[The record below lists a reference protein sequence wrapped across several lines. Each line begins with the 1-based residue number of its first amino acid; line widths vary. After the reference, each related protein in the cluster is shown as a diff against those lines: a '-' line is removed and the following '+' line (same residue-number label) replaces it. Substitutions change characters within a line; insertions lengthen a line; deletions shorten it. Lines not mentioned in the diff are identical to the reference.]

1 VPIEITDPGDP
12 RIELYCGL
20 RDADLRRRV
29 ESRHGVFVA
38 EGILAV
44 RRLLGSHW
52 PVRSLL
58 VRPERLAA
66 MADTAHAA
74 EQVGVPVYVAGE
86 SVFDHIAGYPVHRGV
101 LALGERQPERHPAD
115 VLCGAQMV
123 VILEG
128 LNDHENIGAIFR
140 NAAAFGAS
148 AVLLDPTC
156 GDPLYRR
163 SVRVSAGHVLSV
175 PFARLAPWPNA
186 LRLVRRAGFSVV
198 ALHPAAT
205 ETLESQRPDGPLALM
220 VGAEG
225 PGLTP
230 AARAEATAQVRIDT
244 TVQVDSLN
252 VATALAIALY
262 RWSPTGRYRQA

>member
-1 VPIEITDPGDP
+1 
-12 RIELYCGL
+12 LYCGL

-29 ESRHGVFVA
+29 EAGHGVFVV
-38 EGILAV
+38 EGALAV
-44 RRLLGSHW
+44 RRLLGSRW

-66 MADTAHAA
+66 VADAVHGA
-74 EQVGVPVYVAGE
+74 EQAGVPVYVAGQ

-101 LALGERQPERHPAD
+101 LALGQRQPERHPAD
-115 VLCGAQMV
+115 LLRGTQMV

-148 AVLLDPTC
+148 AVLLDPSC

-175 PFARLAPWPNA
+175 PFARLAPWPEA
-186 LRLVRRAGFSVV
+186 LRTVRQAGFSVV
-198 ALHPAAT
+198 ALHPAAAQ
-205 ETLESQRPDGPLALM
+205 TLESPRPDGPLALM

-225 PGLTP
+225 SGLT
-230 AARAEATAQVRIDT
+230 AEARAEASVQVRIDT
-244 TVQVDSLN
+244 NIEVDSLN

-262 RWSPTGRYRQA
+262 RWSPPGRFPWGAS